1 MGCTELDSS
10 TGKTKHTFLKGYKK
24 DQMVGGPLQ
33 SFHSRFGLRFAW
45 CNVGDLCNDAQ
56 GWYYDYGTTKFR
68 EVTSKK
74 EQCEIKL
81 VPEWGCDSHS
91 QAGSTRECTYGTC
104 VADDIS
110 SSSSYR
116 EKIKSDAELEKM
128 RTKYHNYCPKS
139 KSNNIISCPK
149 DIIKK
154 TNNPKVKW
162 LNEYF
167 KKIAKKSK
175 K

>member
-1 MGCTELDSS
+1 MGEVDLSS
-10 TGKTKHTFLKGYKK
+10 LRVPFLF
-24 DQMVGGPLQ
+24 L
-33 SFHSRFGLRFAW
+33 
-45 CNVGDLCNDAQ
+45 
-56 GWYYDYGTTKFR
+56 
-68 EVTSKK
+68 TS
-74 EQCEIKL
+74 
-81 VPEWGCDSHS
+81 GCDSHS

-149 DIIKK
+149 EIIKK
-154 TNNPKVKW
+154 TNNLKVKRP
-162 LNEYF
+162 LYENCKET
-167 KKIAKKSK
+167 
-175 K
+175 

>member
-1 MGCTELDSS
+1 MGEVDLSS
-10 TGKTKHTFLKGYKK
+10 LRVPFLF
-24 DQMVGGPLQ
+24 L
-33 SFHSRFGLRFAW
+33 SS
-45 CNVGDLCNDAQ
+45 
-56 GWYYDYGTTKFR
+56 
-68 EVTSKK
+68 
-74 EQCEIKL
+74 
-81 VPEWGCDSHS
+81 GCDSHS
-91 QAGSTRECTYGTC
+91 QAGSTMECSYGTC
-104 VADDIS
+104 VADDLS

-154 TNNPKVKW
+154 TNNQKVKW

-167 KKIAKKSK
+167 KKISKKSK
-175 K
+175 KKKTKKKQRKNKRRNKKRKSRKKKRAKKGEPRGN